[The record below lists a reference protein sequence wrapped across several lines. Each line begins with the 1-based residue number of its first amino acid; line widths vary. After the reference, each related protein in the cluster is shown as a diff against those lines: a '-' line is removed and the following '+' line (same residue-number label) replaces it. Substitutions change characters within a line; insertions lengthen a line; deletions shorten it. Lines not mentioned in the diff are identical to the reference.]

1 MPPTPE
7 DLTKILSTSDL
18 KAIKSKYDPI
28 AMGNVLSFTLTHQY
42 QAITPYM
49 TAMGGALYPEMQTG
63 ATPSPLPAENRER
76 CLVALLAGRSRR
88 LQLAVHIYLALAN
101 GVEPPE
107 LVHILLATGVYTGFD
122 TVPSSFEVMQTTL
135 DALKDVVAKKTP
147 DPATVLGALAGAL
160 PD

>member
-7 DLTKILSTSDL
+7 DLTKILSASDL
-18 KAIKSKYDPI
+18 KAIKSQYNPI
-28 AMGNVLSFTLTHQY
+28 AMDNVLSFTLTHQY
-42 QAITPYM
+42 EAITPYM

-63 ATPSPLPAENRER
+63 ATPSPLPAANRER
-76 CLVALLAGRSRR
+76 CLVAVLAGRTRR

-122 TVPSSFEVMQTTL
+122 TVPSSFGVMQATL
-135 DALKDVVAKKTP
+135 DVLKGLVAKNTAA
-147 DPATVLGALAGAL
+147 PATVLGALAVAL